1 MEVSAEPQSIPGFQ
15 LPLLEDGTGVAL
27 RDSLLAALA
36 YADLFDYPLTVDEL
50 VCYQPGTTF
59 TPHEIRE
66 SLRTDESLRSILACS
81 RGYWSL
87 RDHPDLAQTRLD
99 REIFSGR
106 LWRRAIIYSR
116 WVSNMPFVRM
126 VAVTGALS
134 MHNAGP
140 VSDIDLLVVAQAGRV
155 WLCRRALILCVRIAR
170 LFGDDLCPNYVVAE
184 NNLEL
189 DQRDLYTAHELAQM
203 VPMSG
208 LSVYRAMLKANEW
221 AAAYLPAAF
230 GTLDLPIRHQ
240 RPRAM
245 QRPLEL
251 LLGLRPFDVLERWEL
266 RRMQAKLRPALGSAA
281 EVVCS
286 PEQCKGHTG
295 LHRQSVL
302 ERYEQRLKRVR
313 SAY

>member
-1 MEVSAEPQSIPGFQ
+1 MEVSAEPQSILNFQ
-15 LPLLEDGTGVAL
+15 LPPQEDGAGVAL

-36 YADLFDYPLTVDEL
+36 YADLFDYPLTIDEL
-50 VCYQPGTTF
+50 ARYQHGTSF
-59 TPHEIRE
+59 TPHEVRE
-66 SLRTDESLRSILACS
+66 CLYSDEALRSMLMHS
-81 RGYWSL
+81 KGYWLL
-87 RDHPDLAQTRLD
+87 RSRPGLAQIRLK
-99 REIFSGR
+99 RELFSGR
-106 LWRRAIIYSR
+106 LWRRAILYSR

-203 VPMSG
+203 IPMSG
-208 LSVYRAMLKANEW
+208 LPVYRAMLKANEW
-221 AAAYLPAAF
+221 AASFLPAAF
-230 GTLDLPIRHQ
+230 GTLDLPIQQQKPRPIQ
-240 RPRAM
+240 RPFER
-245 QRPLEL
+245 
-251 LLGLRPFDVLERWEL
+251 LLGLWPFDALERWEL
-266 RRMQAKLRPALGSAA
+266 RRMQAKLRPAIGSAA

-286 PEQCKGHTG
+286 PAQCKGHTG

-302 ERYEQRLKRVR
+302 ERYEQRLKEVR
-313 SAY
+313 SAL